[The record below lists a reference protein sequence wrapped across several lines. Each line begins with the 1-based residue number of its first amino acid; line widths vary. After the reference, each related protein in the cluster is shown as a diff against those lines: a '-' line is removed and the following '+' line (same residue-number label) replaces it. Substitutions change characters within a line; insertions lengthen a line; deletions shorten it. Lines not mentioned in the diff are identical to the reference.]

1 MWNLLPKALE
11 DHPLD
16 DALRAEVREFNTD
29 GREKASFRLSGNPRE
44 LPSDVQVALLRICQE
59 SLTNVRKHAN
69 STKVLVNLTFDPDVV
84 SLRVQDNGT
93 GFDLEVAKNDGGQR
107 GFGLMSM
114 EQHAKLIRGDLDVR
128 PEKGKSTVVEVRVPA
143 T

>member
-1 MWNLLPKALE
+1 M
-11 DHPLD
+11 
-16 DALRAEVREFNTD
+16 
-29 GREKASFRLSGNPRE
+29 
-44 LPSDVQVALLRICQE
+44 
-59 SLTNVRKHAN
+59 
-69 STKVLVNLTFDPDVV
+69 LVNLTFDPDVV

-114 EQHAKLIRGDLDVR
+114 EQRAKLIRGDLDVR
-128 PEKGKSTVVEVRVPA
+128 PEKGKNTVVEVRVPA